1 LDDPDE
7 ALNCL
12 VAQTIDYF
20 DAMLGSDGTRFAL
33 FLLMAKSA
41 PALSFLQNLFG
52 QGNAFWNLPDDWR
65 ASQFFMLMSN
75 SDPQKASAISRPR
88 DVSQNSPPVV
98 PQNM

>member
-12 VAQTIDYF
+12 VAQTIDHF
-20 DAMLGSDGTRFAL
+20 NAMLDSDGTRFAF
-33 FLLMAKSA
+33 FLLMAKSI
-41 PALSFLQNLFG
+41 PAFSSLQNLFG

-65 ASQFFMLMSN
+65 ASQFSMLMSN